1 MRYAALLR
9 GIGPTNPN
17 MRNEKLRGVFE
28 KLGFDDVRTV
38 ITTGNVLF
46 ESPDK
51 DAAGLESAIE
61 EEIEKR
67 LGFFSTTIIR
77 SQQQLKRLVGDDPFG
92 GAEDLPTARLHVT
105 FLKKR
110 QRSDL
115 KVPYRA
121 EGKGWSIVAVRGR
134 EICSLIDESGATTP
148 DVMAWMEKRFGKQI
162 TTRTW
167 TTVQKIL
174 TRLEN

>member
-9 GIGPTNPN
+9 GIGPINPN

-28 KLGFDDVRTV
+28 KLGFDNVRTV
-38 ITTGNVLF
+38 ITSGNVLF

-61 EEIEKR
+61 EGIER
-67 LGFFSTTIIR
+67 HLGFFSTTIIR
-77 SQQQLKRLVGDDPFG
+77 SQQQLKRLVGEDPFG
-92 GAEDLPTARLHVT
+92 GIEDLPTARLNVT

-110 QRSDL
+110 QRSNL
-115 KVPYRA
+115 KVPFRA
-121 EGKGWSIVAVRGR
+121 EDKGWSIVAIRGR
-134 EICSLIDESGATTP
+134 EICSLVDQSGATTP
-148 DVMAWMEKRFGKQI
+148 DVMDWMEKRFGKEI

-167 TTVQKIL
+167 KTVGRIL
-174 TRLEN
+174 TRLES